1 MLRVILLACVLALLG
16 LGTAAYAGCQTC
28 FTSVVAVRSSTDIRL
43 SFSAQTQSDLAL
55 PSTINAVL
63 MQVDGNRTKCANL
76 TLDKIADADGLAIYA
91 GTFRAYGTY
100 SHSGRV
106 EFAGQIYEFTVP
118 LDGTPGK
125 IDVAADQSPIAGRG
139 YPLNVSAAP
148 VSIADR
154 AAAPTAAP
162 TTAPSP
168 VQLPSINPT
177 FAIGGAL
184 VLLTIIGA
192 YFDRRR
198 ALRSAAG

>member
-1 MLRVILLACVLALLG
+1 MLRVVFLACVLALLG

-28 FTSVVAVRSSTDIRL
+28 FTSVVAVRSSTDVRL
-43 SFSAQTQSDLAL
+43 SFSALAQPDLAL
-55 PSTINAVL
+55 PSTILAVL

-76 TLDKIADADGLAIYA
+76 TLDKISEADGLAIYA

-125 IDVAADQSPIAGRG
+125 VGIAADQTPITGRG
-139 YPLNVSAAP
+139 YSLNVSALPLSTVAP
-148 VSIADR
+148 QLV
-154 AAAPTAAP
+154 PTAAP
-162 TTAPSP
+162 SPAPSP
-168 VQLPSINPT
+168 LQLPSVNPT
-177 FAIGGAL
+177 FVIGGAV
-184 VLLTIIGA
+184 VLLTLVGA